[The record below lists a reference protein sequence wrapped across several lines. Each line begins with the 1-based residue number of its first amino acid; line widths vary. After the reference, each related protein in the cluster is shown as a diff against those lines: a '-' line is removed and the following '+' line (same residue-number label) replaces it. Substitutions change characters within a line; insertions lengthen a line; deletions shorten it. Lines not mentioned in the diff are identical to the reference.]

1 MVQEK
6 EQKTGIT
13 TEVLYRKLDL
23 LLQTGCLLMESAAD
37 TARIMRNLKRTAAYL
52 GLMEDNLHLY
62 VNFNILMVNYSD
74 DEHSFTKFKRCVR
87 HGIDMTALIRIS
99 RLSWKAIKRDY
110 SLDQYKKELNQIRS
124 AKRNYTP

>member
-52 GLMEDNLHLY
+52 GLMEDNLHL
-62 VNFNILMVNYSD
+62 
-74 DEHSFTKFKRCVR
+74 
-87 HGIDMTALIRIS
+87 
-99 RLSWKAIKRDY
+99 
-110 SLDQYKKELNQIRS
+110 
-124 AKRNYTP
+124 